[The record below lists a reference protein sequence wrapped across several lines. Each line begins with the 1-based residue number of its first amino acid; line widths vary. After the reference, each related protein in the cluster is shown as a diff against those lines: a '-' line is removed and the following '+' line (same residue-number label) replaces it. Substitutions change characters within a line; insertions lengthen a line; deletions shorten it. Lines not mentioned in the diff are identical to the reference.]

1 MGAMGQAIQEGGR
14 EAFMTKDLRPFS
26 KMEVGG
32 DDESD
37 FFMQG
42 GAELKDELCAG
53 GWEGDKAEF
62 IQNDDLKQSGGLDEL
77 GQGMLVL
84 GLDQFIDQAGGIEET
99 DFVTLAT
106 GQQRQGNGHMGFS

>member
-1 MGAMGQAIQEGGR
+1 MLSGWWVLLYGARCQVRGRGSASDHLEALTEAIGFADEFEDMGAMGQAIQEGGR
-14 EAFMTKDLRPFS
+14 EAFITKDLRPFS

-53 GWEGDKAEF
+53 G
-62 IQNDDLKQSGGLDEL
+62 
-77 GQGMLVL
+77 
-84 GLDQFIDQAGGIEET
+84 
-99 DFVTLAT
+99 
-106 GQQRQGNGHMGFS
+106 

>member
-1 MGAMGQAIQEGGR
+1 MEALTEAIGFADEFEDMGAMGQAIQEGGR
-14 EAFMTKDLRPFS
+14 EAFITKDLRPFS

-53 GWEGDKAEF
+53 G
-62 IQNDDLKQSGGLDEL
+62 
-77 GQGMLVL
+77 
-84 GLDQFIDQAGGIEET
+84 
-99 DFVTLAT
+99 
-106 GQQRQGNGHMGFS
+106 